1 MFKGEFRFNM
11 NKAIAPSGR
20 QARYQYAQGYHTT
33 NEPLAEIIPLTPTND
48 KRVLTVAASGDQPLM
63 YAAAGASHIDTF
75 DITINAC
82 AIMDFKVSALQFMSH
97 TEYSDAIY
105 KLSSLNDTDSI
116 DAWRQIDAYKPIVKA
131 IENMPG
137 RTRTLMHNIISQR
150 KDAIRNE
157 SALTIFPTYGKTY
170 AKIQQAINGP
180 FNFIWADLMHVSNY
194 TQHKYDIINIS
205 NIFDHF
211 VWNGRPR
218 QDLLSTIEILWSHLN
233 VGGHLICT
241 TTSYDIL
248 WDIFGRL
255 SFLLPKLHTNI
266 SFPSVSDSFFS
277 PIIIQKTR

>member
-1 MFKGEFRFNM
+1 MQLVPPQN
-11 NKAIAPSGR
+11 
-20 QARYQYAQGYHTT
+20 
-33 NEPLAEIIPLTPTND
+33 
-48 KRVLTVAASGDQPLM
+48 KRVLTVAASGDQPLA
-63 YAAAGASHIDTF
+63 YAAAGATHIDTF

-82 AIMDFKVSALQFMSH
+82 VIMDFKVSALQFMSH

-105 KLSSLNDTDSI
+105 KLSNLDDTDSV

-137 RTRTLMHNIISQR
+137 RTRTLMHNIISRR

-170 AKIQQAINGP
+170 AKMQQAMHGP

-194 TQHKYDIINIS
+194 TQNKYDIINIS

-233 VGGHLICT
+233 VGGHLLCT
-241 TTSYDIL
+241 TTSYDIIL
-248 WDIFGRL
+248 NIFGRL
-255 SFLLPKLHTNI
+255 SFLLPELHTDI
-266 SFPSVSDSFFS
+266 SFPSVSDSFFL